1 MEVAKWKL
9 YTVGAVIV
17 LMIISHLLA
26 ESTTVSAGTGNFFNV
41 VAWVT
46 FLSLLGGGAYW
57 FFTSKTR

>member
-46 FLSLLGGGAYW
+46 FLSLVGGGAYW
-57 FFTSKTR
+57 FFTNKTR